1 MGSPKRN
8 RKKLQRPAAMWNKQR
23 IEEEHRL
30 RDAYGLKKLEELWK
44 ATSEIR
50 RIKRNVRQVL
60 SGREGENVGREI
72 IARLARYNVINSN
85 AVLDDLLLLKPE
97 SLLERRLE
105 TIVYRRGLA
114 KSFGQARQLITHGF
128 IAINGRR
135 ITSPGY
141 LVRSVEEGSIS
152 YYKKIDIDAG
162 VKGNVIGAAPGAQP
176 AQPSEAPQQQEAPV
190 QREGVGE

>member
-105 TIVYRRGLA
+105 TMVYRKGLA

-128 IAINGRR
+128 IAINGKR

-162 VKGNVIGAAPGAQP
+162 IKGNVIGAAPGAQP
-176 AQPSEAPQQQEAPV
+176 PEAPQQQEAPV

>member
-105 TIVYRRGLA
+105 TMVYRRGLA

-128 IAINGRR
+128 IAINGKR

-162 VKGNVIGAAPGAQP
+162 VKGNVIGAAPE

-190 QREGVGE
+190 QNGGVGE